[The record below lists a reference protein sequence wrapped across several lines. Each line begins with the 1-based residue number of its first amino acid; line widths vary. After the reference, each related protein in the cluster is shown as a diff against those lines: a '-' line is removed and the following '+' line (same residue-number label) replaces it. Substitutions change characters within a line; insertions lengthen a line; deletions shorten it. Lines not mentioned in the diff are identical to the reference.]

1 MVSPAEH
8 ITHASL
14 KWRSNGELSDHD
26 LRSITAKLMAFEQR
40 PFTLPE
46 TQPMTYVALVADYT
60 GRYAHVYGNANSW
73 ANYIDQLEDIGCEV
87 IENQTDDY
95 EIDPSEDLTKYM
107 EECGAVP
114 IASLLKDTDFV
125 PHP

>member
-1 MVSPAEH
+1 MASPTEYLFS
-8 ITHASL
+8 TSL
-14 KWRSNGELSDHD
+14 NWKVNGELSDLD
-26 LRSITAKLMAFEQR
+26 KRAITAKLMAFERR

-95 EIDPSEDLTKYM
+95 EIDPSENLTEYM
-107 EECGAVP
+107 EECGAIP
-114 IASLLKDTDFV
+114 IASLLKTTDFV

>member
-1 MVSPAEH
+1 MVSTTEYPVP
-8 ITHASL
+8 TSL
-14 KWRSNGELSDHD
+14 KWRVNGELSDYD
-26 LRSITAKLMAFEQR
+26 LRTITAQLMVAEQR

-46 TQPMTYVALVADYT
+46 TQPMTYVALITDYT

-73 ANYIDQLEDIGCEV
+73 SNYVDQLEDIGCEV

-95 EIDPSEDLTKYM
+95 EIDSSENLDEYM
-107 EECGAVP
+107 KEYGVAP
-114 IASLLKDTDFV
+114 IASLLNETDFI

>member
-1 MVSPAEH
+1 
-8 ITHASL
+8 
-14 KWRSNGELSDHD
+14 
-26 LRSITAKLMAFEQR
+26 MAFEQR

-46 TQPMTYVALVADYT
+46 TQPMTYVALVSDYT

-95 EIDPSEDLTKYM
+95 EIDPSENLSEYM
-107 EECGAVP
+107 EECGAIP

>member
-46 TQPMTYVALVADYT
+46 TQPMTYVALVADST
-60 GRYAHVYGNANSW
+60 GRYAYVYGNANSW
-73 ANYIDQLEDIGCEV
+73 DNYIDQLEDIGCEV
-87 IENQTDDY
+87 IENQT
-95 EIDPSEDLTKYM
+95 SEWDGYDEAIKEDCIHISNLM
-107 EECGAVP
+107 
-114 IASLLKDTDFV
+114 KDTDFV
-125 PHP
+125 PFY

>member
-1 MVSPAEH
+1 VVTPAEH
-8 ITHASL
+8 ITPASL
-14 KWRSNGELSDHD
+14 KWRPNGELSDHD

-40 PFTLPE
+40 PFTLPK

-95 EIDPSEDLTKYM
+95 EIDPSENLSEYM
-107 EECGAVP
+107 RELDVVH
-114 IASLLKDTDFV
+114 IDSLLKDTDFK
-125 PHP
+125 PFD

>member
-1 MVSPAEH
+1 
-8 ITHASL
+8 
-14 KWRSNGELSDHD
+14 
-26 LRSITAKLMAFEQR
+26 MAFEQR
-40 PFTLPE
+40 PFTLTE

-95 EIDPSEDLTKYM
+95 EIDPSENLTEYM
-107 EECGAVP
+107 EECGVIP
-114 IASLLKDTDFV
+114 IASLFKAAARVTGVTDRLERCREV
-125 PHP
+125 VVLH

>member
-1 MVSPAEH
+1 
-8 ITHASL
+8 
-14 KWRSNGELSDHD
+14 
-26 LRSITAKLMAFEQR
+26 MAFEQR

-46 TQPMTYVALVADYT
+46 TQPMTYVALVVDYT

-95 EIDPSEDLTKYM
+95 EIDPAENLTEYM
-107 EECGAVP
+107 EECGAIP

>member
-40 PFTLPE
+40 PFTLLE
-46 TQPMTYVALVADYT
+46 TQPMTYVALVADST

-73 ANYIDQLEDIGCEV
+73 DNYIDQLEDIGCEV
-87 IENQTDDY
+87 IENQTSEWDGDDKA
-95 EIDPSEDLTKYM
+95 IKEDCIHISNLM
-107 EECGAVP
+107 
-114 IASLLKDTDFV
+114 KDTDFV
-125 PHP
+125 PFD

>member
-14 KWRSNGELSDHD
+14 KWRPNGELSDHD

-73 ANYIDQLEDIGCEV
+73 SNYIDQLEDIGCEV

-95 EIDPSEDLTKYM
+95 EIDPSGNLSEYM
-107 EECGAVP
+107 RELDVVHIE
-114 IASLLKDTDFV
+114 SLLKDTDFK
-125 PHP
+125 PFD